1 MKDDLKKL
9 HKDGNI
15 SNKELTNSLHRIGS
29 TFPEGIPECGVD
41 ALRFTLCEEDVSEH
55 FIKFNVQSCELNRRF
70 FNKIWNATKFAL
82 MNCKLY
88 SVDSTTD
95 PVIDPNSLS
104 DLDKWLLSR
113 LAITITETSER
124 LNNFD
129 VGCAELWKKF
139 FYGNLCD
146 VYIEASKFNFE
157 HNRND
162 ESKIQCE
169 VLKTCLTIGLRH
181 MSIFTPYLS
190 NEILNYLPH
199 QMTFKVSQA
208 INSFT
213 KLKAY

>member
-15 SNKELTNSLHRIGS
+15 SSKELTNSLHRVGS
-29 TFPEGIPECGVD
+29 TFPKGIPECGVD
-41 ALRFTLCEEDVSEH
+41 ALRFTLCAADVSEH
-55 FIKFNVQSCELNRRF
+55 FIKFHVQNCELNHRF

-88 SVDSTTD
+88 SVNSTTN
-95 PVIDPNSLS
+95 PVIDPKCLS

-113 LAITITETSER
+113 LSSTITETTER
-124 LNNFD
+124 LNNLD
-129 VGCAELWKKF
+129 VGCAELWKNF

-157 HNRND
+157 HNRSN
-162 ESKIQCE
+162 ESKIHCE
-169 VLKTCLTIGLRH
+169 ILKTCLTIGLRY

-199 QMTFKVSQA
+199 QMTFKVNQA
-208 INSFT
+208 ISSFI
-213 KLKAY
+213 K